1 MDINLPCM
9 NGIETVRRIRSLGI
23 DTPVIAVTASSK
35 NEDRIRQAE
44 TESIFDMILF
54 KPFNSTSFYTA
65 ISPYVRSA
73 LLTAPAHTETAA
85 SRAWIPTY
93 ATYIPL

>member
-44 TESIFDMILF
+44 TD
-54 KPFNSTSFYTA
+54 K
-65 ISPYVRSA
+65 
-73 LLTAPAHTETAA
+73 
-85 SRAWIPTY
+85 
-93 ATYIPL
+93 YI